1 MLDHLLSAIPGATQ
15 LRKMQN
21 VKSFQFYFVPF
32 LLVVLLLNSRFE
44 KEIDNVYDRGGR
56 MDLGNMLNQESPTFR
71 YIFFGLVKIF
81 FLKFFMQSCPHIFQG

>member
-1 MLDHLLSAIPGATQ
+1 MVPPALLDHILSAIPGATQ

-21 VKSFQFYFVPF
+21 VKSFQILFFAI
-32 LLVVLLLNSRFE
+32 LVGCPLLLNSRFE

-71 YIFFGLVKIF
+71 YIFLVFIKIF
-81 FLKFFMQSCPHIFQG
+81 S